1 MSDPVLAAD
10 GHSYERR
17 AIKKWFKVSLVSP
30 KTGVTLSHGGTT
42 RNFTLRAAINSF
54 VNQQLKEEGA
64 RLASASAS
72 ASASGG
78 AGAALRPGEDVDI
91 ELTRSVAKSGRR
103 GDDGEEEEHVIEL
116 RDDDEDD

>member
-72 ASASGG
+72 ASGG

-91 ELTRSVAKSGRR
+91 ELTRSVAKAGRR
-103 GDDGEEEEHVIEL
+103 GDDDGEDEEHVIEL